1 METYNKDNAVIRE
14 AIRKSNKT
22 KQDKIDKIT
31 SNYHRLS
38 NELRGKISKP
48 ISEFENELFELRIK
62 NLKDTLSKLTSKNK
76 YDYLVGLKRSAL
88 EELTFIYDHTEIDRN
103 VYREEV
109 KKQIATRRHKTVI
122 AETKVADA
130 EKKYQDYQTLMDFE
144 NRYALEIDNA
154 KNKTFE
160 DYQAINPT
168 YKPLKD
174 LYAEIDENFEKY
186 AQEEK
191 EFINNLINT
200 HLDFIKEHYNNHLL
214 IIPKIQNYDAG
225 IELLNKKKEIAE
237 LEIQKANVEAE
248 IYVYEVSI
256 SEKIEV
262 SNKLKLVQEE
272 LSQIN
277 EKLEKLYVEANDL
290 NNVYQNSL
298 QYLHDLKKNSIK
310 ELKNKKANE
319 QSDLNQKI
327 KEAILKETD
336 LLENLLN
343 VFATEVKKNFI
354 SYEEFKNKALLE
366 NSKKEIE
373 YRKEKLAA
381 ANTEEEKEAYSLPID
396 KYLAK
401 LTANYAIDNE
411 NKIQEAKKNY
421 QENVKKINED
431 YKNDLLKIKEDR
443 KNRKEIYLDKK
454 AETKLKIK
462 NADSS
467 EVSELKE
474 ILKIYKK
481 DIKAGDWKRR
491 HKVKKDYK
499 AKLAKAKFDYEIL
512 INELTKQ
519 KSYVLEVKRS
529 AERKEIEKTINKD
542 NRYLNRSLRKERHLT
557 RYRKNMNKAKRDAIL
572 GYAFLAIWGIGF
584 IIFTLI
590 PIFYSLVISLSN
602 VISDV
607 NGYTEVFYENGK
619 LFPAFTGLDNYY
631 SIFLKD
637 VDFFYTQLPTFLR
650 SLILFSPIV
659 LFISFVIAILLN
671 TKIVGRTFFRIIYFL
686 PVIIVSGPLLTLLNE
701 SPNSSGGTAL
711 TLSLDG
717 TFIYDILLVAGEKVT
732 GTMPNNGKVTKVLD
746 TETTSYTIAAG
757 YHNGEGTVSIVLDQ
771 QTVTPTK
778 AEQVI
783 EPEEG
788 QVLSQVT
795 VNAIPDNYID
805 TTGATATAAQILTGV
820 TAYVNGSLVTGTM
833 PNNDAVTETL
843 NTETTSYT
851 VAAGYHNG
859 EGTVSITVDSKEATP
874 TKSEQTIEPD
884 EGHVLGTVTVHAIPA
899 NFVDTS
905 DATATAADVLTGKNF
920 YLDNVLTNGTM
931 PNNGAVNGTIT
942 GLDQEQEEGEP
953 VANMTYTIP
962 AGYTTGGTVTLT
974 NNIETLLAAI

>member
-421 QENVKKINED
+421 QENVKKINGD

-519 KSYVLEVKRS
+519 KSYVLEVKKS

-732 GTMPNNGKVTKVLD
+732 EYADFVFKNFIVILWMTGVPIVLFINGLQKIDKSLYEAAEIDGANKWQSFWTVTYPLIKQVALISSLFIILQIATID
-746 TETTSYTIAAG
+746 ISGVNPIRTAISTGMSSSSAQFGILSAMGWIQAIFVILAVTIAFLIFKEKV
-757 YHNGEGTVSIVLDQ
+757 YHDKQKSYEEVEALKEKKAIRKEKLNRIFHIDQIKSFFKKLFTPVKRIKKSKVEG
-771 QTVTPTK
+771 
-778 AEQVI
+778 
-783 EPEEG
+783 G
-788 QVLSQVT
+788 
-795 VNAIPDNYID
+795 N
-805 TTGATATAAQILTGV
+805 
-820 TAYVNGSLVTGTM
+820 
-833 PNNDAVTETL
+833 
-843 NTETTSYT
+843 
-851 VAAGYHNG
+851 
-859 EGTVSITVDSKEATP
+859 
-874 TKSEQTIEPD
+874 
-884 EGHVLGTVTVHAIPA
+884 
-899 NFVDTS
+899 
-905 DATATAADVLTGKNF
+905 
-920 YLDNVLTNGTM
+920 
-931 PNNGAVNGTIT
+931 
-942 GLDQEQEEGEP
+942 
-953 VANMTYTIP
+953 
-962 AGYTTGGTVTLT
+962 
-974 NNIETLLAAI
+974 

>member
-519 KSYVLEVKRS
+519 KSYVLEVKKS

-619 LFPAFTGLDNYY
+619 LFPAFTGLENYY

-732 GTMPNNGKVTKVLD
+732 EYADFVFKNFIVILWMTGVPIVLFINGLQKIDKSLYEAAEIDGANKWQSFWTVTYPLIKQVALISSLFIILQIATID
-746 TETTSYTIAAG
+746 ISGVNPIRTAISTGMSSSSAQFGILSAMGWIQAIFVILAVTIAFLIFKEKV
-757 YHNGEGTVSIVLDQ
+757 YHDKQKSYEEVEALKEKKAIRKEKLNRIFHIDQIKSFFKKLFTPVKRIKKSKVEG
-771 QTVTPTK
+771 
-778 AEQVI
+778 
-783 EPEEG
+783 G
-788 QVLSQVT
+788 
-795 VNAIPDNYID
+795 N
-805 TTGATATAAQILTGV
+805 
-820 TAYVNGSLVTGTM
+820 
-833 PNNDAVTETL
+833 
-843 NTETTSYT
+843 
-851 VAAGYHNG
+851 
-859 EGTVSITVDSKEATP
+859 
-874 TKSEQTIEPD
+874 
-884 EGHVLGTVTVHAIPA
+884 
-899 NFVDTS
+899 
-905 DATATAADVLTGKNF
+905 
-920 YLDNVLTNGTM
+920 
-931 PNNGAVNGTIT
+931 
-942 GLDQEQEEGEP
+942 
-953 VANMTYTIP
+953 
-962 AGYTTGGTVTLT
+962 
-974 NNIETLLAAI
+974 